1 MLTFCLDE
9 NPDDPA
15 IHTGAAEF
23 GDELK
28 TLTWVIRAF
37 QTQWRRPRLTSA
49 YLSVSYKQIARAVD
63 RLAAFY
69 LPLVRTPSEPSTSSS
84 SPPEQVIAVLVS
96 TAIDETLLQI
106 ALSKLGL
113 VPFLLSINN
122 SSLAVSHLV
131 KVTNATHLIYSRKFL
146 DTATIAQEELLSQG
160 ISVELVEDRRFPLWG
175 PGGIDDVKIAK
186 FPPRFTP
193 DVEASRTGVILHS
206 SGSVRSTLWCS
217 HEEESLTDGIFR
229 LF

>member
-1 MLTFCLDE
+1 MPGVSLTQL
-9 NPDDPA
+9 
-15 IHTGAAEF
+15 
-23 GDELK
+23 
-28 TLTWVIRAF
+28 
-37 QTQWRRPRLTSA
+37 RLLRLISA
-49 YLSVSYKQIARAVD
+49 YFRVSYKQIARAVD

-106 ALSKLGL
+106 ALSKLGI

-122 SSLAVSHLV
+122 SSSAVSHLV

-146 DTATIAQEELLSQG
+146 DTATIAQDELFSQG

-175 PGGIDDVKIAK
+175 PGGIDDIKIAK
-186 FPPRFTP
+186 VPARFTP
-193 DVEASRTGVILHS
+193 DVEAPRTGVILHS
-206 SGSVRSTLWCS
+206 SGSVCMALRCFQ
-217 HEEESLTDGIFR
+217 DGERFTNHTSR
-229 LF
+229 LI